1 MDQLSGPGCAVVSE
15 TYLGA
20 WNVLRRHLAANPIKS
35 RKKNGCIVVA
45 LPGCEAGLFEI
56 QARWTVLAKSFCL
69 SSLGGRKKC
78 SR

>member
-45 LPGCEAGLFEI
+45 LPG
-56 QARWTVLAKSFCL
+56 
-69 SSLGGRKKC
+69 
-78 SR
+78 